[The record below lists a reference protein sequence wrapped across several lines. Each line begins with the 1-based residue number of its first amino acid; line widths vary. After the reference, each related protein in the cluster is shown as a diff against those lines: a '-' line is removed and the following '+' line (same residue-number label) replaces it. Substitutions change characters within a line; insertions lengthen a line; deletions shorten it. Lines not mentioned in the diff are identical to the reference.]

1 MIVGGGGR
9 EHAIAWKLRQSPGLT
24 ELYCAP
30 GNAGIAAL
38 ATCVDIAA
46 DDVRGLTAFAAGK
59 KMDLVV
65 VGPEVPL
72 AMGLVDMLAE
82 AGVRAFGP
90 NIKCARLEASKGFT
104 KRFLERHGIPTAR
117 YREFCDK
124 DELLDHIGLFGFPM
138 VLKAD
143 GLAAGKGVILA
154 ETPAEAREAIED
166 MMGRRV
172 FGAAGD
178 TVVVEEY
185 LEGTEASMLCFVD
198 GGAIVPMESA
208 QDYKR
213 AFDGDRGPNTGGMG
227 SYSPSLLMDEALE
240 DEIREKIL
248 APTYEG
254 FKADGLD
261 FRGVL
266 FIGLMLTEDGPKVM
280 EFNNRFGDPETQAIL
295 PRLESD
301 LLDIFLAVTEDRLAT
316 RELRWRADRSVC
328 VVLAAGGYPGAYEK
342 GKAIDGLARVD
353 GDALVFHA
361 GTAFK
366 EGAGD
371 VPHTAGGRVLGVT
384 ALGATHEEAREKAYA
399 NAARIR
405 FDGAQYRRDIGIV
418 KEVRDCLP

>member
-1 MIVGGGGR
+1 MKVMIVGGGGR
-9 EHAIAWKLRQSPGLT
+9 EHAIAWKLRQSPKLT
-24 ELYCAP
+24 ELFCAP
-30 GNAGIAAL
+30 GNAGIADL
-38 ATCVDIAA
+38 ATCVDIPAE
-46 DDVRGLTAFAAGK
+46 DVRGLTSFAVLE

-65 VGPEVPL
+65 IGPEVPL
-72 AMGLVDMLAE
+72 AMGLTDMLTE
-82 AGVRAFGP
+82 AGIRAFGP
-90 NIKCARLEASKGFT
+90 NIKCARLEASKSFT

-117 YREFCDK
+117 YREFHDK
-124 DELLDHIGLFGFPM
+124 DELLDHIGQFGFPM

-143 GLAAGKGVILA
+143 GLAAGKGVIIAATA
-154 ETPAEAREAIED
+154 EEAREAIED

-185 LEGTEASMLCFVD
+185 LEGIEASMLCFVD

-213 AFDGDRGPNTGGMG
+213 IFDGDEGPNTGGMG
-227 SYSPSLLMDEALE
+227 SYSPSLLMDETLE

-254 FKADGLD
+254 FKADNLD

-266 FIGLMLTEDGPKVM
+266 FIGLMLTEDGPKVI

-295 PRLESD
+295 PRLQSD
-301 LLDIFLAVTEDRLAT
+301 LLDIFLAVTDDRLAT

-328 VVLAAGGYPGAYEK
+328 VVLAAGGYPGDYEK
-342 GKAIDGLARVD
+342 GKPIDGLADVD
-353 GDALVFHA
+353 DDVLVFHA
-361 GTAFK
+361 GTARSADSR
-366 EGAGD
+366 EIL
-371 VPHTAGGRVLGVT
+371 TAGGRVLGVT

-405 FDGAQYRRDIGIV
+405 FDGARYRRDIGIL
-418 KEVRDCLP
+418 KEV

>member
-9 EHAIAWKLRQSPGLT
+9 EHAIAWKLRQSPKLT

-30 GNAGIAAL
+30 GNAGIASL
-38 ATCVDIAA
+38 STCVNIAA
-46 DDVRGLTAFAAGK
+46 EDVRGLTDFAVRRA
-59 KMDLVV
+59 MDLVV
-65 VGPEVPL
+65 IGPELPL
-72 AMGLVDMLAE
+72 AMGLTDMLRA
-82 AGVRAFGP
+82 AGIRSFGP
-90 NIKCARLEASKGFT
+90 NGKCARLEASKAFT
-104 KRFLERHGIPTAR
+104 KRFLERHDIPTAR
-117 YREFCDK
+117 YKEFHDK
-124 DELLDHIGLFGFPM
+124 AALLDHVGLFGFPM

-154 ETPAEAREAIED
+154 ATAAEAREAIED
-166 MMGRRV
+166 LMGRRL

-178 TVVVEEY
+178 TVVVEEC
-185 LEGTEASMLCFVD
+185 LFGTEASMLCFVD

-213 AFDGDRGPNTGGMG
+213 VFDGDEGPNTGGMG

-280 EFNNRFGDPETQAIL
+280 EFNIRFGDPETQAIL
-295 PRLESD
+295 PRLQSD

-316 RELRWRADRSVC
+316 QELRWSDRRSVC

-353 GDALVFHA
+353 ADALVFHA
-361 GTAFK
+361 GTAF
-366 EGAGD
+366 GSDPPA
-371 VPHTAGGRVLGVT
+371 VYTAGGRVLGVT
-384 ALGATHEEAREKAYA
+384 ALGATHEAAREKAYE

-405 FDGAQYRRDIGIV
+405 FDGVQYRRDVGIV
-418 KEVRDCLP
+418 KEV